1 MLSPMTVAA
10 SPDPKIRLDP
20 HRETGARIRG
30 LPLRA
35 LIGFATYVAL
45 SNEADM
51 ALQALVSPVPFQ
63 LCDAM

>member
-1 MLSPMTVAA
+1 MTVAA
-10 SPDPKIRLDP
+10 SPDPKIRLGL

-30 LPLRA
+30 IGMDSPDWIA
-35 LIGFATYVAL
+35 LATYVAL